1 MRIRQYLWLLS
12 LKYLAPK
19 GYFVGTAYKPIV
31 DVKLFNR
38 AIDVVAAAKDL
49 CFELQQDTYEDLP
62 LPDELNDLEAAI
74 FKFET
79 EG

>member
-1 MRIRQYLWLLS
+1 MWLLS
-12 LKYLAPK
+12 LKHLAPK
-19 GYFVGTAYKPIV
+19 GYFVGTSYKPIV

-49 CFELQQDTYEDLP
+49 CFELSQDTYNDLP
-62 LPDELNDLEAAI
+62 LPDELTELEAAI